1 MATRTGSRK
10 LKSGLSVEYTGP
22 LFTKDVRKTFR
33 ANARDLVT
41 AIAEDG
47 EGLVKAELTV
57 GHGRLTGRY
66 ADAVEGRARS
76 LAGKKWALTA
86 VVSSTRHLEMPNFR
100 GFGTFLE
107 SGARGKVQSTFRG
120 LWVYKRVASLLRRR
134 SKAARAD
141 LVKGLN

>member
-1 MATRTGSRK
+1 MARR
-10 LKSGLSVEYTGP
+10 LKSGLAVEYSGP
-22 LFTKDVRKTFR
+22 LFTKDPRKQFR
-33 ANARDLVT
+33 ANARDFVS

-47 EGLVKAELTV
+47 EGLVKAELTL

-86 VVSSTRHLEMPNFR
+86 VVTSTRHLQMPNFR
-100 GFGTFLE
+100 GYGTFLE
-107 SGARGKVQSTFRG
+107 SGKRGKVQTTFPG

-141 LVKGLN
+141 LTKGLN